1 MARKRPILKVSVYDH
16 TNDVYYGICTL
27 QFIATLAENQD
38 MADTSH
44 LTITCIPSKPVT
56 ETLSDWR

>member
-1 MARKRPILKVSVYDH
+1 MYDH